1 MYNHSIRLIV
11 FSNINLLFIV
21 KHFYFTSTM
30 KLFQNLIGK
39 IYSRLVKLFQRAPMR
54 QRDFAYYGLTAFMT
68 ALTGITAQIRFYVGP
83 IPFTMQN
90 FAVILSGLLLP
101 PFYALLSQLLYLSLI
116 ALGIP
121 LASNFSGG
129 LGVLLG
135 YTAGYL
141 WGFPITAFLMSI
153 LSRYYLSRTS
163 IKLTDLR
170 GRDMVVLLGLS
181 LIAALPLYALGYI
194 VFLYYALP
202 GTKLYS
208 WATSISSKIGL
219 VLESRLLI
227 LFLVSVVIFVPQ
239 DLFMDHLLAI
249 ITAKGIARILY
260 VRGLSLN

>member
-1 MYNHSIRLIV
+1 MPL
-11 FSNINLLFIV
+11 
-21 KHFYFTSTM
+21 
-30 KLFQNLIGK
+30 GK
-39 IYSRLVKLFQRAPMR
+39 AYSELVELFQRAPMR
-54 QRDFAYYGLTAFMT
+54 QSVFAYYGLIAFIV

-101 PFYALLSQLLYLSLI
+101 PFYAFLSQMLYLLLI
-116 ALGIP
+116 ALGVP

-129 LGVLLG
+129 LGILLG

-153 LSRYYLSRTS
+153 LSRYYLGRSNIELIALRSRD
-163 IKLTDLR
+163 I
-170 GRDMVVLLGLS
+170 VVLLGLS
-181 LIAALPLYALGYI
+181 LIASLPIYILGYL

-208 WATSISSKIGL
+208 WATSISSRIG
-219 VLESRLLI
+219 VVSDNRLMV
-227 LFLVSVVIFVPQ
+227 LFLASVAVFVPQ

-249 ITAKGIARILY
+249 ITAKGVARILCM
-260 VRGLSLN
+260 RGLKLN

>member
-1 MYNHSIRLIV
+1 MRLG
-11 FSNINLLFIV
+11 N
-21 KHFYFTSTM
+21 Y
-30 KLFQNLIGK
+30 
-39 IYSRLVKLFQRAPMR
+39 
-54 QRDFAYYGLTAFMT
+54 AYYGLTAFMT
-68 ALTGITAQIRFYVGP
+68 ALTGVAAQVRFYVGP

-101 PFYALLSQLLYLSLI
+101 PFYAFLSQMLYLLLI

-141 WGFPITAFLMSI
+141 WGFPIAAYLMSI
-153 LSRYYLSRTS
+153 LSRYYLSRRGIGLS
-163 IKLTDLR
+163 GLR
-170 GRDMVVLLGLS
+170 NRDVVVLLGLS
-181 LIAALPLYALGYI
+181 FIASLPVYVLGYL

-208 WATSISSKIGL
+208 WAMSVSSGIGFIPSNDFTVLFIASVL
-219 VLESRLLI
+219 V
-227 LFLVSVVIFVPQ
+227 FVPQ

-249 ITAKGIARILY
+249 IVARGLARILY
-260 VRGLSLN
+260 VRGLRLN